1 MLLQRGQL
9 AHTVYLGSPVW
20 FTSTTSDPLDGV
32 CCVHLCSSGLSAD
45 WPPGHNISK
54 RTTPTKTAAAR
65 PSAHSCPSTD
75 APAAKHHC
83 MLHVNLQ
90 QPAADAALPHNSTA
104 TVSGCKDGRPMSVVR
119 WDGAGAAG
127 GGYGEPMNAAS
138 RNVTSLHA
146 RWHPSTNK
154 PSLRNVEYAAS
165 CS

>member
-32 CCVHLCSSGLSAD
+32 CCVHLCSSGLSTD

-104 TVSGCKDGRPMSVVR
+104 TVSGCKDGRPMSVGQVGWCR
-119 WDGAGAAG
+119 CCWWGIRRAHECCKQKCDVPPCKVA
-127 GGYGEPMNAAS
+127 
-138 RNVTSLHA
+138 SLHKQA
-146 RWHPSTNK
+146 K
-154 PSLRNVEYAAS
+154 LEK
-165 CS
+165 C